1 MSQAEDPERSRPGYE
16 VTLEDVRALMG
27 ASTPHF
33 AMQLRTRL
41 RALIEPLPA
50 GHPARV
56 MGEREL
62 ARLDAIAHDGEVRG
76 HAPEPGLMPL
86 ASVAA
91 GTLAPAGADR

>member
-1 MSQAEDPERSRPGYE
+1 MSQAEDPERLRPGHE
-16 VTLEDVRALMG
+16 VTLEDVRALTG

-33 AMQLRTRL
+33 SMQLGTRL
-41 RALIEPLPA
+41 RALIAPLPA

-62 ARLDAIAHDGEVRG
+62 ACLNLIAHDGEVRG
-76 HAPEPGLMPL
+76 HAPEPGMTPL

-91 GTLAPAGADR
+91 GALRPANAGH